1 MSHFS
6 VKKTDLNFVLFLMQG
21 LFNIFCTSHIE
32 NYTKCKKA
40 VDYCHVFV
48 CLDLIFSDKFSILL

>member
-6 VKKTDLNFVLFLMQG
+6 VKTDLNFVLFLMQG
-21 LFNIFCTSHIE
+21 LFNSTSHIE